1 MIISGAQSDL
11 SLATSEASDIV
22 KRFGMSDEMDSL
34 RTFEEEDTKLSDDL
48 KAKIDSAIN
57 SLLNESYARV
67 TKLLTEHKNE
77 LDLLATALLLK
88 KTLYADEI
96 KTLIEDYTSKN
107 EANKEDLN
115 LAEKN
120 GSENSFDLLAAK
132 SEVK

>member
-1 MIISGAQSDL
+1 M
-11 SLATSEASDIV
+11 V
-22 KRFGMSDEMDSL
+22 KRFGMSDEMNSL

-48 KAKIDSAIN
+48 KAKIDSAID

-67 TKLLTEHKNE
+67 TKLLTEHKHE

-107 EANKEDLN
+107 EENKEDQI